1 MLGFRT
7 DSRAKVPSVPTGGL
21 RAWASRISVARRL
34 SRGIT
39 YLLLILL
46 GFTFAVP
53 FLWQVTTSVKSIQQV
68 YRFPPELIPNPVVF
82 RNYPDAMMMLPF
94 GIFFLNTAKVVVV
107 VVIGQVLSCSLAA
120 FAFSRLRWKARDTL
134 FAIMLSTMMLPGQV
148 TLIPQFILFRK
159 LDWINTLLPISIP
172 FVFAA
177 PYGTFL
183 IRQFFATISLDID
196 DAARVDGASR
206 FRTYWQ
212 ILLPMSK
219 PVLAAVATFAFNYA
233 YNDFLNPLIYINSK
247 EKFTLPLGLS
257 AFQDRA
263 AWGGMRW
270 DLLMAATT
278 VVMIPALLVFLF
290 AERYLIQG
298 VVFSGVKG

>member
-7 DSRAKVPSVPTGGL
+7 DSRTKVPSVPTGGL

-46 GFTFAVP
+46 GFSFTIP

-68 YRFPPELIPNPVVF
+68 YRFPPELIPNPVMLL
-82 RNYPDAMMMLPF
+82 NYIDAMKVVPF

-148 TLIPQFILFRK
+148 TLIPQFILFK
-159 LDWINTLLPISIP
+159 QLDWINTLLPISIP

-233 YNDFLNPLIYINSK
+233 YNDYLNPLIYINSQT
-247 EKFTLPLGLS
+247 KFTLPLGLA

-263 AWGGMRW
+263 MWGGMRW

-278 VVMIPALLVFLF
+278 VVMIPALLVFVF
-290 AERYLIQG
+290 AQRYLIQG